1 MKFED
6 VSILNSSTIDKLS
19 NAIIKLTEKINT
31 LTTSHNKLQN
41 KVDYLEFELTKLN
54 GLVEPDGLINNW
66 KWHKKKCCGLQ
77 RGQIIK
83 DMIMKR

>member
-54 GLVEPDGLINNW
+54 GLVEPDGLINN
-66 KWHKKKCCGLQ
+66 
-77 RGQIIK
+77 
-83 DMIMKR
+83 